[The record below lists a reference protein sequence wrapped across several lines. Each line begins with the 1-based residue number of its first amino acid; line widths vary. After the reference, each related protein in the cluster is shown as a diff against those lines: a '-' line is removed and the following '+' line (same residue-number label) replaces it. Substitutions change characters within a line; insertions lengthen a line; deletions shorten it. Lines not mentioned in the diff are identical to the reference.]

1 MGAHQ
6 DLDGKNLL
14 LKIKHGMVTGYGE
27 IRLVLNRKLPFL
39 TSLCSTRG
47 CCVSFGGGE
56 VGGVINSQ

>member
-6 DLDGKNLL
+6 ELDGKNLL

-39 TSLCSTRG
+39 TSLYSTRR
-47 CCVSFGGGE
+47 CCVGFGGGE